1 MVKRKVSIRKT
12 KLLIFAKGKQIYEER
27 IMKILVGMSGGVDS
41 SVAALLLKE
50 QGHEV
55 IGAIMS
61 IWSEEKHKR
70 LAPSVNTNSC
80 KDACYGPNE
89 KEDIEEARKIAEKL
103 GIPFH
108 VFDCS
113 KEYEQIV
120 LDNFKEEYLSGR
132 TPNPCI
138 RCNSLIKFDVLPFL
152 AKKSGLEFDK
162 FATGHYARVEIG
174 EDGRYILKRG
184 INPKKDQSYFLYKLR
199 QNQLE
204 NILMPLGGYEKAQI
218 REIAKNNELK
228 VYDKP
233 DSQDFYSGDYNE
245 LLEVEA
251 KIGNIVDKS
260 GKILGTHEGIWNY
273 TIGQRK
279 GLGIAH
285 TSPLYVID
293 LNKENNEVIVGETD
307 ETFKSSLVAVELNW
321 VSIAGLDK
329 ETKATAK
336 VRSAQE
342 PVEVTLKPMADTI
355 KVEFTDPQKSLTRG
369 QSVVFYQDDIL
380 LGGGIID
387 EVH

>member
-1 MVKRKVSIRKT
+1 
-12 KLLIFAKGKQIYEER
+12 
-27 IMKILVGMSGGVDS
+27 MSGGVDS

-55 IGAIMS
+55 IGATMK
-61 IWSEEKHKR
+61 IWSEEKHQR
-70 LAPSVNTNSC
+70 LAPSVKENNSC

-89 KEDIEEARKIAEKL
+89 KEDIEEARKIAKQI
-103 GIPFH
+103 GIPFY

-162 FATGHYARVEIG
+162 FATGHYARVELG
-174 EDGRYILKRG
+174 ENSRYILKKG

-199 QNQLE
+199 QEQLA
-204 NILMPLGGYEKAQI
+204 NILMPLGVYEKSEI
-218 REIAKNNELK
+218 REIAKNFGLK
-228 VYDKP
+228 VHDKP

-245 LLEVEA
+245 LLEVEP
-251 KIGNIVDKS
+251 KVGNIVDKT
-260 GKILGTHEGIWNY
+260 GKILGNHQGIWNY

-279 GLGIAH
+279 GIGIAH

-293 LNKENNEVIVGETD
+293 LNKEKNEVLVGEAD
-307 ETFKSSLVAVELNW
+307 NTFKNSLVAVDLNW
-321 VSIAGLDK
+321 VSITGLDK
-329 ETKATAK
+329 EIKATAK
-336 VRSAQE
+336 VRSAQI
-342 PVEVTLKPMADTI
+342 PVEVTIKPINDA
-355 KVEFTDPQKSLTRG
+355 VEVNFLYPQKSLTKG
-369 QSVVFYQDDIL
+369 QSVVFYDGEIL

-387 EVH
+387 DVK

>member
-1 MVKRKVSIRKT
+1 
-12 KLLIFAKGKQIYEER
+12 
-27 IMKILVGMSGGVDS
+27 MKILVGMSGGVDS
-41 SVAALLLKE
+41 SVTALLLKE

-70 LAPSVNTNSC
+70 LAPSVKTNSC

-89 KEDIEEARKIAEKL
+89 KEDIEEARKIAEKI

-162 FATGHYARVEIG
+162 FATGHYARVEFS
-174 EDGRYILKRG
+174 EESGRYILKRG
-184 INPKKDQSYFLYKLR
+184 INEQKDQSYFLYRLR

-204 NILMPLGGYEKAQI
+204 NILMPLGDKEKTQI
-218 REIAKNNELK
+218 REIAKNNGLN

-245 LLEVEA
+245 LLEV
-251 KIGNIVDKS
+251 KPNPGNIVDRN
-260 GKILGTHEGIWNY
+260 GKILGVHQGIWNY
-273 TIGQRK
+273 TVGQRK

-293 LNKENNEVIVGETD
+293 LSKDKNEVIVGEAD
-307 ETFKSSLVAVELNW
+307 ETFKSSLIAVDLNW

-329 ETKATAK
+329 EIKATAK
-336 VRSAQE
+336 VRSAQI
-342 PVEVTLKPMADTI
+342 PVDVTLKPDGDSI
-355 KVEFTDPQKSLTRG
+355 LVEFDDMQKSLTKG

-380 LGGGIID
+380 LGGGIIND
-387 EVH
+387 VM

>member
-1 MVKRKVSIRKT
+1 
-12 KLLIFAKGKQIYEER
+12 
-27 IMKILVGMSGGVDS
+27 MKILVGMSGGVDS

-152 AKKSGLEFDK
+152 AKKSGLVFDK
-162 FATGHYARVEIG
+162 FATGHYARVEFD
-174 EDGRYILKRG
+174 EESNRYVLKKG
-184 INPKKDQSYFLYKLR
+184 INPKKDQSYFLYRLR
-199 QNQLE
+199 QDQLA
-204 NILMPLGGYEKAQI
+204 NISMPLGGYEKSEI
-218 REIAKNNELK
+218 REIAKNNGLK
-228 VYDKP
+228 VFDKP

-245 LLEVEA
+245 LLEVEP
-251 KIGNIVDKS
+251 KIGSIVDKS
-260 GKILGTHEGIWNY
+260 GKILGNHEGIWNY

-285 TSPLYVID
+285 TSPLYVVD
-293 LNKENNEVIVGETD
+293 LNKDRNEVIVAEAD
-307 ETFKSSLVAVELNW
+307 DTFNKSLIAVDLNW
-321 VSIAGLDK
+321 VSITGIDK
-329 ETKATAK
+329 EIKATAK
-336 VRSAQE
+336 VRSSQA
-342 PVEVTLKPMADTI
+342 PVEVVLKPQGEKI
-355 KVEFTDPQKSLTRG
+355 FVEFEDMQKALTKG
-369 QSVVFYQDDIL
+369 QSIVFYQDDIL

-387 EVH
+387 DVS

>member
-1 MVKRKVSIRKT
+1 
-12 KLLIFAKGKQIYEER
+12 
-27 IMKILVGMSGGVDS
+27 MKILVGMSGGVDS

-103 GIPFH
+103 NIPFY

-162 FATGHYARVEIG
+162 FATGHYARVEFD
-174 EDGRYILKRG
+174 EKNQRYILKRG
-184 INPKKDQSYFLYKLR
+184 VNPKKDQSYFLYKLR
-199 QNQLE
+199 QDQLA
-204 NILMPLGGYEKAQI
+204 NIIMPLGGYEKAEI
-218 REIAKNNELK
+218 REIAKNNDLK

-245 LLEVEA
+245 LLEV
-251 KIGNIVDKS
+251 KPQIGNIVDRT

-285 TSPLYVID
+285 TSPLYVIE
-293 LNKENNEVIVGETD
+293 LNKDRNEVIVGEAD
-307 ETFKSSLVAVELNW
+307 ETFKSSLVAVDLNW
-321 VSIAGLDK
+321 VSITGLDK
-329 ETKATAK
+329 EIKATAK

-342 PVEVTLKPMADTI
+342 PVEVTIKPINGT
-355 KVEFTDPQKSLTRG
+355 VEVNFIYPQQSLTKG
-369 QSVVFYQDDIL
+369 QSIVFYEGDIL

-387 EVH
+387 DVN

>member
-1 MVKRKVSIRKT
+1 MKV
-12 KLLIFAKGKQIYEER
+12 
-27 IMKILVGMSGGVDS
+27 LVGMSGGVDS

-70 LAPSVNTNSC
+70 LAPSVKTNTC

-103 GIPFH
+103 GIPFY

-120 LDNFKEEYLSGR
+120 LDNFKAEYLSGR

-162 FATGHYARVEIG
+162 FATGHYARVEEG
-174 EDGRYILKRG
+174 ENGRYILKKG

-199 QNQLE
+199 QDQLSK
-204 NILMPLGGYEKAQI
+204 IVMPLGGYEKAEI
-218 REIAKNNELK
+218 REIAKNNGLK

-245 LLEVEA
+245 LLEV
-251 KIGNIVDKS
+251 KPKPGNIVDKS
-260 GKILGTHEGIWNY
+260 GNVMGTHEGIWNY

-285 TSPLYVID
+285 TSPLYVVD
-293 LNKENNEVIVGETD
+293 LKKDTNEVVVAEAD
-307 ETFKSSLVAVELNW
+307 DTFNGSLLAVDLNW
-321 VSIAGLDK
+321 VSVEGITG
-329 ETKATAK
+329 EMKATAK
-336 VRSAQE
+336 VRSAQT
-342 PVEVTLKPMADTI
+342 PVEVTLKPQGEDVLVVFDDM
-355 KVEFTDPQKSLTRG
+355 QKALTKG
-369 QSVVFYQDDIL
+369 QSVVFYQDDVL

-387 EVH
+387 DVN

>member
-1 MVKRKVSIRKT
+1 
-12 KLLIFAKGKQIYEER
+12 
-27 IMKILVGMSGGVDS
+27 MKILVGMSGGVDS

-61 IWSEEKHKR
+61 IWSEEKHQR

-89 KEDIEEARKIAEKL
+89 KEDIEEARKIAEKI
-103 GIPFH
+103 GIPFY

-120 LDNFKEEYLSGR
+120 LDNFKQEYLSGR

-162 FATGHYARVEIG
+162 FATGHYSRVDFDEKS
-174 EDGRYILKRG
+174 GRHLLKKG

-204 NILMPLGGYEKAQI
+204 NILMPLGSYEKTEI
-218 REIAKNNELK
+218 REIAKNNGLK

-245 LLEVEA
+245 LLEV
-251 KIGNIVDKS
+251 KSKTGNIVDKS
-260 GKILGTHEGIWNY
+260 GKVLGTHQGIWNY

-293 LNKENNEVIVGETD
+293 LNKDRNEVVVGEAD
-307 ETFKSSLVAVELNW
+307 ETFKSSLVAVDLNW
-321 VSIAGLDK
+321 VSISGLDG
-329 ETKATAK
+329 EISATAK
-336 VRSAQE
+336 VRSAQS
-342 PVEVTLKPMADTI
+342 PVEVTLKPQGDTVL
-355 KVEFTDPQKSLTRG
+355 VEFENMQQSLTRG
-369 QSVVFYQDDIL
+369 QSVVFYQDDLL

-387 EVH
+387 DVS

>member
-1 MVKRKVSIRKT
+1 MQLGISY
-12 KLLIFAKGKQIYEER
+12 AKII
-27 IMKILVGMSGGVDS
+27 IMRILVGMSGGVDS

-61 IWSEEKHKR
+61 IWSEKKHER

-89 KEDIEEARKIAEKL
+89 KEDIEEARKIAEKI
-103 GIPFH
+103 GISFH

-120 LDNFKEEYLSGR
+120 LENFKEEYLSGR
-132 TPNPCI
+132 TPNPCV

-152 AKKSGLEFDK
+152 AKQSGLKFDK
-162 FATGHYARVEIG
+162 FATGHYARVEF
-174 EDGRYILKRG
+174 DGQNNRYILKKG

-199 QNQLE
+199 QNQLA
-204 NILMPLGGYEKAQI
+204 NILMPLGGYEKTQI
-218 REIAKNNELK
+218 REIAQNGKLE

-245 LLEVEA
+245 LLEV
-251 KIGNIVDKS
+251 KPQIGNIVDKS

-273 TIGQRK
+273 TVGQRK

-293 LNKENNEVIVGETD
+293 LNKDLNEVIVGEAD
-307 ETFKSSLVAVELNW
+307 ETFKKSLVAVDLNW
-321 VSIAGLDK
+321 VSISGLDQ

-336 VRSAQE
+336 VRSSQT
-342 PVEVTLKPMADTI
+342 PVNVMLKPDGESI
-355 KVEFTDPQKSLTRG
+355 LVEFDDMQKALTKG

-387 EVH
+387 DVD

>member
-1 MVKRKVSIRKT
+1 
-12 KLLIFAKGKQIYEER
+12 
-27 IMKILVGMSGGVDS
+27 MKILVGMSGGVDS

-55 IGAIMS
+55 MGATMK
-61 IWSEEKHKR
+61 IWSDKMHKR
-70 LAPSVNTNSC
+70 LAPSVKINSC

-89 KEDIEEARKIAEKL
+89 KEDIEEARKICEKI
-103 GIPFH
+103 GIPFY

-152 AKKSGLEFDK
+152 AKKSGLEFEK
-162 FATGHYARVEIG
+162 FATGHYARVEFD
-174 EDGRYILKRG
+174 EENDRYILKKG

-199 QNQLE
+199 QEQLAK
-204 NILMPLGGYEKAQI
+204 IVMPLGGREKADI
-218 REIAKNNELK
+218 REIAKNFGLK

-245 LLEVEA
+245 LLEVTP
-251 KIGNIVDKS
+251 KVGNIVDKS
-260 GKILGTHEGIWNY
+260 GNILGTHQGIWNY

-285 TSPLYVID
+285 TSPLYVVD
-293 LNKENNEVIVGETD
+293 LKKDSNEVVVAEAD
-307 ETFKSSLVAVELNW
+307 DTFNGSLVAVDLNW

-329 ETKATAK
+329 EIKATAK
-336 VRSAQE
+336 VRSAQI
-342 PVEVTLKPMADTI
+342 PVEVTLKPQGDTVF
-355 KVEFTDPQKSLTRG
+355 VEFENMQKALTKG
-369 QSVVFYQDDIL
+369 QSVVFYQDDVL

-387 EVH
+387 DVN

>member
-1 MVKRKVSIRKT
+1 
-12 KLLIFAKGKQIYEER
+12 
-27 IMKILVGMSGGVDS
+27 MKILVGMSGGVDS

-55 IGAIMS
+55 MGATMK
-61 IWSEEKHKR
+61 IWSDEKHER
-70 LAPSVNTNSC
+70 LAPSVNQNSC

-89 KEDIEEARKIAEKL
+89 KEDIEEARKICDKI
-103 GIPFH
+103 GIPFY

-132 TPNPCI
+132 TPNPCV

-162 FATGHYARVEIG
+162 FATGHYSRVEFD
-174 EDGRYILKRG
+174 EKNNRYILKKG

-199 QNQLE
+199 QNQLA
-204 NILMPLGGYEKAQI
+204 NILMPLGGFEKNEI
-218 REIAKNNELK
+218 REIAKNNDLK
-228 VYDKP
+228 VHDKP

-245 LLEVEA
+245 LLEV
-251 KIGNIVDKS
+251 KPKPGNIVDKT
-260 GKILGTHEGIWNY
+260 GKILGQHEGIWNY

-285 TSPLYVID
+285 TSPLYVLE
-293 LNKENNEVIVGETD
+293 LNKDRNEVIVGESD

-321 VSIAGLDK
+321 VSVAGIDEK
-329 ETKATAK
+329 IKATAK
-336 VRSAQE
+336 VRSAQS
-342 PVEVTLKPMADTI
+342 PVDVTLTPQGDKML
-355 KVEFTDPQKSLTRG
+355 VEFDDMQQSLTKG

-387 EVH
+387 EVD

>member
-1 MVKRKVSIRKT
+1 
-12 KLLIFAKGKQIYEER
+12 
-27 IMKILVGMSGGVDS
+27 MKILVGMSGGVDS

-89 KEDIEEARKIAEKL
+89 KEDIEEARKIAKQI

-120 LDNFKEEYLSGR
+120 LENFKNEYLSGR

-138 RCNSLIKFDVLPFL
+138 RCNSLIKFDVLPFI
-152 AKKSGLEFDK
+152 AKRSGLEFDK
-162 FATGHYARVEIG
+162 FATGHYARVEKG
-174 EDGRYILKRG
+174 KSRYILKKG
-184 INPKKDQSYFLYKLR
+184 INPKKDQSYFLYRLR
-199 QNQLE
+199 QDQLE
-204 NILMPLGGYEKAQI
+204 NIIMPLGGYEKAEI
-218 REIAKNNELK
+218 REIAKNNGLK

-245 LLEVEA
+245 LLEVTP
-251 KIGNIVDKS
+251 KPGNIITKD
-260 GKILGTHEGIWNY
+260 GKVLGTHQGIWNY

-279 GLGIAH
+279 GIGIAYK
-285 TSPLYVID
+285 SPLYVIE
-293 LNKENNEVIVGETD
+293 LKEKTNEVVVGEID
-307 ETFKSSLVAVELNW
+307 KTFKKSLIAVDLNW
-321 VSIAGLDK
+321 VSIPKLDR
-329 ETKATAK
+329 KAKVTAK
-336 VRSAQE
+336 VRSSQI
-342 PVEVTLKPMADTI
+342 PTEVTIKPQGEDVF
-355 KVEFTDPQKSLTRG
+355 VEFDDMQKSLTKG
-369 QSVVFYQDDIL
+369 QSIVFYQDDIL

-387 EVH
+387 AVS

>member
-1 MVKRKVSIRKT
+1 
-12 KLLIFAKGKQIYEER
+12 
-27 IMKILVGMSGGVDS
+27 MKILVGMSGGVDS

-162 FATGHYARVEIG
+162 FATGHYARVEFD
-174 EDGRYILKRG
+174 EKNQRYILKKG

-199 QNQLE
+199 QDQLA
-204 NILMPLGGYEKAQI
+204 NIVMPLGGYEKAQI
-218 REIAKNNELK
+218 REIAKNNDLK

-245 LLEVEA
+245 LLEV
-251 KIGNIVDKS
+251 KPKTGNIVDTS
-260 GKILGTHEGIWNY
+260 GKVLGTHEGIWNY

-285 TSPLYVID
+285 TSPLYVIE
-293 LNKENNEVIVGETD
+293 LNKERNEVIVGEAD
-307 ETFKSSLVAVELNW
+307 ETFRSSLVAVDLNW
-321 VSIAGLDK
+321 VSITGLDK
-329 ETKATAK
+329 EIKATVK
-336 VRSAQE
+336 VRSAQD
-342 PVEVTLKPMADTI
+342 PVEVTIKPVKDT
-355 KVEFTDPQKSLTRG
+355 VEVNFIDPQKALTKG
-369 QSVVFYQDDIL
+369 QSVVFYDEDVL

-387 EVH
+387 EVI

>member
-1 MVKRKVSIRKT
+1 
-12 KLLIFAKGKQIYEER
+12 
-27 IMKILVGMSGGVDS
+27 MKILVGMSGGVDS

-55 IGAIMS
+55 IGATMK
-61 IWSEEKHKR
+61 IWSDEKHKR
-70 LAPSVNTNSC
+70 LAPSVKQNAC
-80 KDACYGPNE
+80 KDSCYGPNE
-89 KEDIEEARKIAEKL
+89 KEDIEEARKIADKI
-103 GIPFH
+103 GIPFY

-138 RCNSLIKFDVLPFL
+138 RCNSLIKFDVLPFM

-162 FATGHYARVEIG
+162 FATGHYARVEFD
-174 EDGRYILKRG
+174 EANQRYILKKG
-184 INPKKDQSYFLYKLR
+184 INPTKDQSYFLYKLR
-199 QNQLE
+199 QNQLA
-204 NILMPLGGYEKAQI
+204 NIMMPLGSYEKTQI
-218 REIAKNNELK
+218 REIAKNNGLK

-245 LLEVEA
+245 LLEV
-251 KIGNIVDKS
+251 KPCPGNIVDKN
-260 GKILGTHEGIWNY
+260 GKVLGKHEGIWNY

-293 LNKENNEVIVGETD
+293 LNKERNEVVVGEAD
-307 ETFKSSLVAVELNW
+307 ETFNNSLVAVELNW
-321 VSIAGLDK
+321 VSISGLK
-329 ETKATAK
+329 EEMKVSAK
-336 VRSAQE
+336 VRSAQI
-342 PVEVTLKPMADTI
+342 PVEVTIKPIGDS
-355 KVEFTDPQKSLTRG
+355 VEVNFIDPQKALTKG
-369 QSVVFYQDDIL
+369 QSVVFYDGDIL

-387 EVH
+387 DVK

>member
-1 MVKRKVSIRKT
+1 
-12 KLLIFAKGKQIYEER
+12 
-27 IMKILVGMSGGVDS
+27 MKILVGMSGGVDS

-70 LAPSVNTNSC
+70 LAPLVKTNSC

-89 KEDIEEARKIAEKL
+89 KEDIEEARKIAEKI
-103 GIPFH
+103 GIQFY

-113 KEYEQIV
+113 KQYEQIV

-152 AKKSGLEFDK
+152 AKQSGLKFDK
-162 FATGHYARVEIG
+162 FATGHYARVEFD
-174 EDGRYILKRG
+174 EKNERYLLKKG
-184 INPKKDQSYFLYKLR
+184 KNLKKDQSYFLYKLR
-199 QNQLE
+199 QGQLE
-204 NILMPLGGYEKAQI
+204 NIIMPLGGYEKDEI
-218 REIAKNNELK
+218 REIAKNNGLK
-228 VYDKP
+228 VHDKP

-245 LLEVEA
+245 FLEVKP

-260 GKILGTHEGIWNY
+260 GKILGIHKGIWNY

-279 GLGIAH
+279 GIGIAH
-285 TSPLYVID
+285 TSPLYVIG
-293 LNKENNEVIVGETD
+293 LNEEQNEVIVGEAD
-307 ETFKSSLVAVELNW
+307 ETFKKSLTAIELNW
-321 VSIAGLDK
+321 VSIKKLDK
-329 ETKATAK
+329 EIKATAK
-336 VRSAQE
+336 VRSSQI
-342 PVEVTLKPMADTI
+342 PVEVTLKPEQD
-355 KVEFTDPQKSLTRG
+355 KVFVEFKDMQKALTKG
-369 QSVVFYQDDIL
+369 QSVVFYQEDIL

-387 EVH
+387 DVY